1 MKLGDRLIQLRK
13 ERNYTR
19 EAFAEILGISKY
31 TLRNYEL
38 GITEP
43 GHLFLVKVADLFNTT
58 LDYILGLTDERERLV
73 SLSLKSV
80 EYEHIQKYRAL
91 DPYGQD
97 IVDTI
102 LDKETAR
109 IKEYGPL
116 TTPTIVEYQSRPD
129 SKIIVLPY
137 FRAGVSA
144 GSGIFILGNEA
155 EDEIELPNLP
165 EYVAA
170 DFAIDVNGQ
179 SMEPEFSDKDI
190 ALVNQDAEMQ
200 LGDIGVFVINGN
212 AFIKE
217 LGEKELISHNKDF
230 KNIAIHS
237 GDNIVCMGKVIGKV
251 K

>member
-1 MKLGDRLIQLRK
+1 MIGDKLK
-13 ERNYTR
+13 EIR
-19 EAFAEILGISKY
+19 ERTGMNKKEFAEYIGVKY
-31 TLRNYEL
+31 TTYNGYETGAREPASDFLILIATKFDVSIDYLL
-38 GITEP
+38 GVQCEKEVL
-43 GHLFLVKVADLFNTT
+43 HSYK
-58 LDYILGLTDERERLV
+58 
-73 SLSLKSV
+73 LKAT

-91 DPYGQD
+91 DAYGQD

-116 TTPTIVEYQSRPD
+116 TTPTIVEYQSHSD

-165 EYVAA
+165 EYAAA

>member
-1 MKLGDRLIQLRK
+1 MTFGEKLKQA
-13 ERNYTR
+13 RNDAGLKQS
-19 EAFAEILGISKY
+19 ELAKILGTTNTTISNWEKGVSKPDLDMLSY
-31 TLRNYEL
+31 ICGALKVRASYFL
-38 GITEP
+38 QPIVPDDGITIPE
-43 GHLFLVKVADLFNTT
+43 FNMVK
-58 LDYILGLTDERERLV
+58 
-73 SLSLKSV
+73 
-80 EYEHIQKYRAL
+80 KYRAL
-91 DPYGQD
+91 DDYGRKL
-97 IVDTI
+97 INLI
-102 LDKETAR
+102 LDTETAR
-109 IKEYGPL
+109 IKEYGSL
-116 TTPTIVEYQSRPD
+116 TTPTIVECQSHPD

-155 EDEIELPNLP
+155 EDEIELPNLS
-165 EYVAA
+165 EYAAA

>member
-1 MKLGDRLIQLRK
+1 M
-13 ERNYTR
+13 
-19 EAFAEILGISKY
+19 
-31 TLRNYEL
+31 
-38 GITEP
+38 
-43 GHLFLVKVADLFNTT
+43 VK
-58 LDYILGLTDERERLV
+58 
-73 SLSLKSV
+73 
-80 EYEHIQKYRAL
+80 KYRAL
-91 DPYGQD
+91 DDYGRKL
-97 IVDTI
+97 INLI
-102 LDKETAR
+102 LDTETAR

-116 TTPTIVEYQSRPD
+116 TAPTIVEYQSRPD

-155 EDEIELPNLP
+155 EDEIELPNLS
-165 EYVAA
+165 EYAAA

-237 GDNIVCMGKVIGKV
+237 DDNIVCMGKVIGKV